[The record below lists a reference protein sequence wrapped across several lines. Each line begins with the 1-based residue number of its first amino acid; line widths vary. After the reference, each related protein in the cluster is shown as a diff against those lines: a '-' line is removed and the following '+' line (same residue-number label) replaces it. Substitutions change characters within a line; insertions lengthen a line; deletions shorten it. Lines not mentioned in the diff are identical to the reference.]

1 MSDQGNEREDA
12 GNADAEVVEA
22 TLQKPKPPPPPRLR
36 NATRPIALNGEP
48 KVARD
53 LMTRELFTI
62 APDDKLESL
71 EQHMEALHFRHLPV
85 VEDDK
90 PVGLIT
96 RSDLLHASSSFL
108 TNYSKEVDER
118 VHRLPASRIMHTDFA
133 SVRPDAP
140 IVEVAAMLWTA
151 HSECV
156 LVTDE
161 SGKLVGIITETDFV
175 RLAHHLLHARR

>member
-1 MSDQGNEREDA
+1 MSDHVKPREGAIDA
-12 GNADAEVVEA
+12 DEVVEA
-22 TLQKPKPPPPPRLR
+22 TLHKPKPPPPPRLR
-36 NATRPIALNGEP
+36 NATRPIALSGDP
-48 KVARD
+48 TVARD

-62 APDDKLESL
+62 APEDKLESL

-108 TNYSKEVDER
+108 TNFSKEVDER
-118 VHRLPASRIMHTDFA
+118 VHSLPALRIMHTDFA
-133 SVRPDAP
+133 SVRPDTP
-140 IVEVAAMLWTA
+140 ILDVAAMLWTA

-156 LVTDE
+156 LVTDDA
-161 SGKLVGIITETDFV
+161 GKLVGIITETDFV
-175 RLAHHLLHARR
+175 RLAHHLLQSRR

>member
-1 MSDQGNEREDA
+1 MSDRANERDGA
-12 GNADAEVVEA
+12 IGTDAEVVEA

-48 KVARD
+48 KFARD

-108 TNYSKEVDER
+108 TNFAKEVDEH
-118 VHRLPASRIMHTDFA
+118 VHRMPAHRIMHTDFT
-133 SVRPDAP
+133 SVRPHTP
-140 IVEVAAMLWTA
+140 IVDVAAMLWTA

-156 LVTDE
+156 LVTDDA
-161 SGKLVGIITETDFV
+161 GKLVGIITETDFV
-175 RLAHHLLHARR
+175 RLAHHLLQASG